1 MVSYDVTALF
11 TNVPVHE
18 TITILVEKAFSGN
31 WFNDTYDLNLTKDQ
45 LRELLELAT
54 TKQLF
59 QLNGTLYTQVEGV
72 AISSPLGP
80 LLANTFMCSIEEK
93 LEVNDELPSF
103 YKRYVDDTLAIMPDR
118 NEANAFLDKLNSCHK
133 NLKFTMEIAE
143 QNTIPFVGMNI
154 TKSGNKLETS
164 VSRKST
170 HTGLLL
176 HYHSHVDKRYKDCLL
191 TTMIH
196 RAYQLSSTPTA
207 FSAECNKLR
216 STFLNLDYPINLIN
230 SAINKFLRNIDNI
243 DAAKNTR
250 DDSSTII
257 VPLPFKDQPAA
268 NSVKK
273 QMQVLSANIGVQ
285 FKPVFQTK
293 KIGQVLAP
301 KEKKPPIVSNQCVV
315 YKFECDLCYADYVGY
330 TARHLHQRI
339 NEHKYPEIG
348 KHLEQHGLRKN
359 DLADKQFSVLKKCR
373 SKFDCLIFE
382 MLFIKELNPELNT
395 QKDSIRAKLFT

>member
-1 MVSYDVTALF
+1 
-11 TNVPVHE
+11 
-18 TITILVEKAFSGN
+18 
-31 WFNDTYDLNLTKDQ
+31 
-45 LRELLELAT
+45 
-54 TKQLF
+54 
-59 QLNGTLYTQVEGV
+59 
-72 AISSPLGP
+72 
-80 LLANTFMCSIEEK
+80 
-93 LEVNDELPSF
+93 
-103 YKRYVDDTLAIMPDR
+103 
-118 NEANAFLDKLNSCHK
+118 
-133 NLKFTMEIAE
+133 MEIAE

-164 VSRKST
+164 VYRKST
-170 HTGLLL
+170 NTGLLL

-216 STFLNLDYPINLIN
+216 STILNLDYQINLIN

-257 VPLPFKDQPAA
+257 VPLPFKDQPSA

-273 QMQVLSANIGVQ
+273 QMQVLNANIGVNPSFRPRRLAKFSLQ
-285 FKPVFQTK
+285 RRRSPLLSTINAWFTK
-293 KIGQVLAP
+293 K
-301 KEKKPPIVSNQCVV
+301 
-315 YKFECDLCYADYVGY
+315 CDLCDADYVRY

-339 NEHKYPEIG
+339 NEHKYSAIG
-348 KHLEQHGLRKN
+348 KHLEQHGLLKN
-359 DLADKQFSVLKKCR
+359 DLADKQFSVLRKCR

-395 QKDSIRAKLFT
+395 QKDSIRAKFFT